1 MSWSAGSVVRTSDD
15 DDDDDDDKDEEVGGA
30 EAISSFSGGQIE
42 LAKTLYLG
50 EAILLYF
57 I

>member
-1 MSWSAGSVVRTSDD
+1 LSWSAGSVVRTS